1 MKMNHQDRTIKN
13 VITPPTPPPETPPTN
28 TQRINTYV
36 TSMKMN
42 HQDRTIKNVITPPPR
57 TPPNQHPAYQHLR
70 HFNEDEPSRPYYQER
85 YHTPRTPPNPPNQHP
100 AYQHLCRF
108 MKMNHRGPGRTS
120 PCHKNHMNHIF
131 MQHSMIVVGACTKYK
146 NVQIIRDPESP
157 CNQKHAILCSSVQL
171 VLGFL

>member
-13 VITPPTPPPETPPTN
+13 VITPPTPPPRNPPNEHPAYQHLCHFNEDEPSRPYYQERYHTTPPN
-28 TQRINTYV
+28 
-36 TSMKMN
+36 
-42 HQDRTIKNVITPPPR
+42 
-57 TPPNQHPAYQHLR
+57 PPNQHPAYQHLR

-85 YHTPRTPPNPPNQHP
+85 YHTPHTPPNPPNQHP